1 MQLLQGRPTTLELVL
16 RTDDQ
21 ARLCP
26 PRPGLVPADLRCQLK
41 RAGAPSWTARSLDA
55 LSFRDAGN
63 GAYLLVLQ
71 ALETDTLGRLLV
83 IVEGLPGLAPPILPL
98 LLEAEVVLDRQF
110 RGVRSDLP
118 RTVLVGQ
125 LCGLD
130 NRPLARATVSATLLQ
145 APLLLEGVAVAGDAV
160 LASSDDDGFFEL
172 PVLAGATVDLAIPA
186 VRYRRTLVVPPPPA
200 PGSPVR
206 LFSIP

>member
-1 MQLLQGRPTTLELVL
+1 MQLLQGRPATLDLVL
-16 RTDDQ
+16 RTDEL

-26 PRPGLVPADLRCQLK
+26 PRPGLGPADLRCQLK
-41 RAGAPSWTARSLDA
+41 RAGAASWTARPLDA

-63 GAYLLVLQ
+63 GAYLLALD

-83 IVEGLPGLAPPILPL
+83 LITGQPGLAPPVLPL
-98 LLEAEVVLDRQF
+98 LLEAEVVLDRHF
-110 RGVRSDLP
+110 RGARPDLP

-145 APLLLEGVAVAGDAV
+145 APLLLAGVAVAGDAI
-160 LASSDDDGFFEL
+160 LASSDDEGFFEL
-172 PVLAGATVDLAIPA
+172 PVLTGATVDLAIPA